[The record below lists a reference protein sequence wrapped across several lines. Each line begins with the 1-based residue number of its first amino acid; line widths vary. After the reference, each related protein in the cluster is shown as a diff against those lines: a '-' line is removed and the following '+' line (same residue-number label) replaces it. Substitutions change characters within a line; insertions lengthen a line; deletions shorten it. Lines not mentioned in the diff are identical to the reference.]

1 MKFYTILLKNQKDRE
16 DISSQFSAKRMEG
29 DVFFNPSAH
38 VMWYSQWRMKPP
50 QDMLELHFSASP
62 ISLNIST

>member
-29 DVFFNPSAH
+29 DVFFNQSAH
-38 VMWYSQWRMKPP
+38 VM
-50 QDMLELHFSASP
+50 
-62 ISLNIST
+62 